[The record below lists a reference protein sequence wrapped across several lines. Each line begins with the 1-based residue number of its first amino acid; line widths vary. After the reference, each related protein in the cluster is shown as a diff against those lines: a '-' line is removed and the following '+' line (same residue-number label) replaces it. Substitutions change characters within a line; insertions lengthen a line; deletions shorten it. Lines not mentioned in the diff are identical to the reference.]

1 MNRRPPRST
10 RTDTLF
16 PYTTLFRSRLG
27 RDAGIDEAAPII
39 PGPAEEIALVD
50 VGQIVGDEVG
60 AEHVALVDHGPELVA
75 ARIISEADRIAQARG
90 EGADIAVLG
99 PHLEYRGAAE
109 FVVHALFA
117 DIAVGADADLEIGRA
132 QV

>member
-1 MNRRPPRST
+1 MRIS
-10 RTDTLF
+10 DW
-16 PYTTLFRSRLG
+16 SS
-27 RDAGIDEAAPII
+27 
-39 PGPAEEIALVD
+39 D
-50 VGQIVGDEVG
+50 VCSSDLVG

-117 DIAVGADADLEIGRA
+117 DIAVGADADIEPAVRGRDEA
-132 QV
+132 LGPMAVGALCRQVGDLLWLSRPSPLAPAIRKMQPDR

>member
-1 MNRRPPRST
+1 MRIS
-10 RTDTLF
+10 DW
-16 PYTTLFRSRLG
+16 SS
-27 RDAGIDEAAPII
+27 
-39 PGPAEEIALVD
+39 D
-50 VGQIVGDEVG
+50 VCSSDLVG

-75 ARIISEADRIAQARG
+75 ARIISEADRIAQALG

-117 DIAVGADADLEIGRA
+117 DIAVGADADIEPAVRSRDEALGPMAVGALCRPVGALLRLARPLRCALDKIGRA
-132 QV
+132 PF

>member
-1 MNRRPPRST
+1 MPHSFPTRRP
-10 RTDTLF
+10 
-16 PYTTLFRSRLG
+16 
-27 RDAGIDEAAPII
+27 AGF
-39 PGPAEEIALVD
+39 
-50 VGQIVGDEVG
+50 EVG

-117 DIAVGADADLEIGRA
+117 DIAVGADADIEPEIGRA
-132 QV
+132 HVCTPVTNAHLVCRLLLETKNN

>member
-1 MNRRPPRST
+1 MGT
-10 RTDTLF
+10 EDVVGALHIF
-16 PYTTLFRSRLG
+16 AAVLRLG

-90 EGADIAVLG
+90 EGEGLAG
-99 PHLEYRGAAE
+99 PGPTLRSEERREGKE
-109 FVVHALFA
+109 VVST
-117 DIAVGADADLEIGRA
+117 
-132 QV
+132 

>member
-1 MNRRPPRST
+1 MRIS
-10 RTDTLF
+10 DW
-16 PYTTLFRSRLG
+16 SS
-27 RDAGIDEAAPII
+27 
-39 PGPAEEIALVD
+39 D
-50 VGQIVGDEVG
+50 VCSSDLVG

-117 DIAVGADADLEIGRA
+117 DIAVGADADIEPAVRSRDEALGPDRKSTRLNSSN
-132 QV
+132 

>member
-1 MNRRPPRST
+1 MGTVAVVGALHICAAVP
-10 RTDTLF
+10 
-16 PYTTLFRSRLG
+16 RLG

-90 EGADIAVLG
+90 ERSEEHTSELQSLMRISYAVFCLKKTK
-99 PHLEYRGAAE
+99 H
-109 FVVHALFA
+109 
-117 DIAVGADADLEIGRA
+117 
-132 QV
+132 